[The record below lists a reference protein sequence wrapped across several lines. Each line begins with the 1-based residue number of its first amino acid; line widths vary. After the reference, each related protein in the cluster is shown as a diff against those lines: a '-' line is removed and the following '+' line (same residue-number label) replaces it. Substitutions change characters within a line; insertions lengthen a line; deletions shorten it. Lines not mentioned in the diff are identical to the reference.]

1 MKIKAERENKVSKPC
16 LWCHEPFIPRNLYN
30 KYCSIECSKSFQ
42 EMLSKIW
49 SNARESELF
58 SRERAKLESEGKNY
72 VLLERQLFEN
82 EENEELEENEPL

>member
-1 MKIKAERENKVSKPC
+1 
-16 LWCHEPFIPRNLYN
+16 
-30 KYCSIECSKSFQ
+30 
-42 EMLSKIW
+42 MLSKIW